1 MGRLLSFHPG
11 IHPLSLGL
19 NSLCYCPHIV
29 GDSGR
34 GAGEQEA
41 RARFPSPVTHGGRGL
56 GGAFSPA
63 SWGAGK
69 EGRVGLMKGVI
80 PLPSL

>member
-1 MGRLLSFHPG
+1 MGRWLSFHPWVR
-11 IHPLSLGL
+11 PLSLGP
-19 NSLCYCPHIV
+19 NSLCYSPHTV

-41 RARFPSPVTHGGRGL
+41 RGQLPQPSHPRRGRGV
-56 GGAFSPA
+56 FSLA

-69 EGRVGLMKGVI
+69 EGWVGLMKGVI